1 LFKAAF
7 RGGFFIWRIN
17 VRERARGLLKSY
29 GLSFG
34 AHVMNLNPIAYTL
47 PARHILSMMTAT
59 ESDPPAGEN
68 DDDLDDEL
76 DETGAVTN
84 RSNGKS
90 GTNTEAEPDKK

>member
-1 LFKAAF
+1 
-7 RGGFFIWRIN
+7 
-17 VRERARGLLKSY
+17 
-29 GLSFG
+29 
-34 AHVMNLNPIAYTL
+34 MNLNPIAYGL
-47 PARHILSMMTAT
+47 PSRHILLTMTAA
-59 ESDPPAGEN
+59 ESDPPADEN

>member
-1 LFKAAF
+1 
-7 RGGFFIWRIN
+7 
-17 VRERARGLLKSY
+17 
-29 GLSFG
+29 
-34 AHVMNLNPIAYTL
+34 MNLNPIAYTL
-47 PARHILSMMTAT
+47 PARHILSMMTST

-68 DDDLDDEL
+68 DDEL

>member
-1 LFKAAF
+1 MNVNSIAF
-7 RGGFFIWRIN
+7 
-17 VRERARGLLKSY
+17 AQH
-29 GLSFG
+29 
-34 AHVMNLNPIAYTL
+34 APH
-47 PARHILSMMTAT
+47 ARHIFCMSMAA

>member
-1 LFKAAF
+1 
-7 RGGFFIWRIN
+7 
-17 VRERARGLLKSY
+17 
-29 GLSFG
+29 
-34 AHVMNLNPIAYTL
+34 MNLNPIANTL
-47 PARHILSMMTAT
+47 PARHILSMMTST

>member
-1 LFKAAF
+1 
-7 RGGFFIWRIN
+7 
-17 VRERARGLLKSY
+17 
-29 GLSFG
+29 
-34 AHVMNLNPIAYTL
+34 MNLNPIAYTL

-76 DETGAVTN
+76 DDELDETGAVTN